1 MVCSRIDLSTAT
13 WRRSSYS
20 NSSGG
25 GDCLEVADGHTGI
38 VPVRDSKRPEGPA
51 LAIAASAWTPF
62 VESVKPSRPAATSSR
77 TLRAALVRGH
87 RRDVSRTSAVSRSV
101 GTPLRPRHE
110 AESSRLITTRCVP
123 WVADS
128 GVARRVGRPG

>member
-13 WRRSSYS
+13 WRRSSYID
-20 NSSGG
+20 SSG

-77 TLRAALVRGH
+77 PLRTALVRGH
-87 RRDVSRTSAVSRSV
+87 RRDVSRTSAVS
-101 GTPLRPRHE
+101 
-110 AESSRLITTRCVP
+110 
-123 WVADS
+123 
-128 GVARRVGRPG
+128 